1 MAGKAAWFLPLLA
14 AGLALLARD
23 AGAALCEPITIPM
36 CKKMPWNMTRMP
48 NLLHHSTQENAKL
61 AIEQYESLV
70 NFQPSCSPDLL
81 LFFLCSMYAP
91 ICTLEFSQEPIRPCK
106 KVCEGARAACEP
118 VVLAYNHTWPDH
130 LKCDD
135 LPVYELGVCIS
146 PEAIVTEEP
155 PELVGPE
162 STDSAEIREP
172 GKPGNG
178 RRKQEGLDEEDA
190 IGFEYDDDVYESDDN
205 NEKCQKCKRLK
216 ASYRNFEKKTYHYVL
231 RVLVKG
237 TETRGDQIAT
247 TVNVLEE
254 WKHHAISVPKGEVQL
269 WTNSTCKCPRL
280 KVNQEYIIMGY
291 EDSTKGRLLLLPD
304 SMITNYSSRWQKRF
318 KKWERRLK
326 RPSGR
331 KRRKGRKKPQGD
343 SADPQSSRERR
354 ETDTGRLR
362 RHNMEHGNES

>member
-1 MAGKAAWFLPLLA
+1 MAGQAAWFLPLLA

-70 NFQPSCSPDLL
+70 NYTPSCSPDLL

-155 PELVGPE
+155 PELSE
-162 STDSAEIREP
+162 STENADIREP
-172 GKPGNG
+172 GKSREKG
-178 RRKQEGLDEEDA
+178 RRKQDGVEEED
-190 IGFEYDDDVYESDDN
+190 
-205 NEKCQKCKRLK
+205 EKCPKCKRLK
-216 ASYRNFEKKTYHYVL
+216 ASYRNYEKKTYHYVL
-231 RVLVKG
+231 RVQVKG

-247 TVNVLEE
+247 TVTVLEE

-280 KVNQEYIIMGY
+280 KVDQEYIIMGY
-291 EDSTKGRLLLLPD
+291 EDSTNGRLLLLPD
-304 SMITNYSSRWQKRF
+304 TMVTNYSSRWQKRF

-326 RPSGR
+326 RSPGR
-331 KRRKGRKKPQGD
+331 KRRKGRKKPRSDDSVQGD
-343 SADPQSSRERR
+343 SPDPDSSRDRR
-354 ETDTGRLR
+354 ETGTGDRD
-362 RHNMEHGNES
+362 MEPGNES

>member
-155 PELVGPE
+155 PEMLGGWPE
-162 STDSAEIREP
+162 FPLSSITGGTRW
-172 GKPGNG
+172 
-178 RRKQEGLDEEDA
+178 RR
-190 IGFEYDDDVYESDDN
+190 N
-205 NEKCQKCKRLK
+205 CPKCKRLK

-326 RPSGR
+326 RP
-331 KRRKGRKKPQGD
+331 
-343 SADPQSSRERR
+343 
-354 ETDTGRLR
+354 
-362 RHNMEHGNES
+362 

>member
-1 MAGKAAWFLPLLA
+1 MAGQAAWFLPLLA

-70 NFQPSCSPDLL
+70 NYTPSCSPDLL

-155 PELVGPE
+155 PE
-162 STDSAEIREP
+162 
-172 GKPGNG
+172 
-178 RRKQEGLDEEDA
+178 
-190 IGFEYDDDVYESDDN
+190 
-205 NEKCQKCKRLK
+205 KCPKCKRLK
-216 ASYRNFEKKTYHYVL
+216 ASYRNYEKKTYHYVL
-231 RVLVKG
+231 RVQVKG

-247 TVNVLEE
+247 TVTVLEE

-280 KVNQEYIIMGY
+280 KVDQEYIIMGY
-291 EDSTKGRLLLLPD
+291 EDSTNGRLLLLPD
-304 SMITNYSSRWQKRF
+304 TMVTNYSSRWQKRF

-326 RPSGR
+326 RSPGR
-331 KRRKGRKKPQGD
+331 KRRKGRKKPRSDDSVQGD
-343 SADPQSSRERR
+343 SPDPDSSRDRR
-354 ETDTGRLR
+354 ETGTGDRD
-362 RHNMEHGNES
+362 MEPGNES

>member
-14 AGLALLARD
+14 AGLALLAWD

-70 NFQPSCSPDLL
+70 NFKPSCSPDLL

-91 ICTLEFSQEPIRPCK
+91 ICTLDFIQEPIRPCK

-146 PEAIVTEEP
+146 PDAIVTEEP
-155 PELVGPE
+155 PELSGGSA
-162 STDSAEIREP
+162 STESAEIREH
-172 GKPGNG
+172 GKPRENG
-178 RRKQEGLDEEDA
+178 PRKQR
-190 IGFEYDDDVYESDDN
+190 
-205 NEKCQKCKRLK
+205 CPKCKRLK
-216 ASYRNFEKKTYHYVL
+216 ASYKNYGKKTYHYAL
-231 RVLVKG
+231 RVQVKG
-237 TETRGDQIAT
+237 TETRGSELAT

-269 WTNSTCKCPRL
+269 WTNSTCRCPRL
-280 KVNQEYIIMGY
+280 KVNQEYVIMGY
-291 EDSTKGRLLLLPD
+291 EDSTNGRLLLLPD
-304 SMITNYSSRWQKRF
+304 TMVTNYASKWQKRF

-326 RPSGR
+326 RSSGR

-343 SADPQSSRERR
+343 SPDPENSRDRR
-354 ETDTGRLR
+354 ETGRQ
-362 RHNMEHGNES
+362 NMGPGNES

>member
-1 MAGKAAWFLPLLA
+1 MAGQAAWFLPLLA

-70 NFQPSCSPDLL
+70 NYTPSCSPDLL

-155 PELVGPE
+155 PE
-162 STDSAEIREP
+162 
-172 GKPGNG
+172 
-178 RRKQEGLDEEDA
+178 
-190 IGFEYDDDVYESDDN
+190 
-205 NEKCQKCKRLK
+205 KCPKCKRLK
-216 ASYRNFEKKTYHYVL
+216 ASYRNYEKKTYHYVL
-231 RVLVKG
+231 RVQVKG

-247 TVNVLEE
+247 TVTVLEE

-280 KVNQEYIIMGY
+280 KVDQEYIIMGY
-291 EDSTKGRLLLLPD
+291 EDSTNGRLLLLPD
-304 SMITNYSSRWQKRF
+304 TMVTNYSSRWQKRF

-326 RPSGR
+326 RSPGR
-331 KRRKGRKKPQGD
+331 KRRKGRKKPRSDDSVQGD
-343 SADPQSSRERR
+343 SPDPENSRDRR
-354 ETDTGRLR
+354 ETGTGGRD
-362 RHNMEHGNES
+362 MEPGNES